1 MDAKAREIDMVI
13 NKLGM
18 EAHTTGE
25 LHAWLKLNGMLVVR
39 TRRSLEKGKF
49 VPADK
54 IRCQL
59 KVNEE
64 QFSGLQDCDVSKPDY
79 VKILSDKG
87 IIPRVVAGQT
97 FKSDDSGI
105 EVTVVRAGKE
115 KEKAR
120 FRITTLKAD
129 KAVFTIVVYRKSGAD
144 PGRINYKTANLNSPT
159 EYELTADE
167 TAAIEIKR
175 L

>member
-1 MDAKAREIDMVI
+1 MDAKAREIDKVI
-13 NKLGM
+13 HKLGM
-18 EAHTTGE
+18 ETNTTGE
-25 LHAWLKLNGMLVVR
+25 LHAWLKLNGALIVR
-39 TRRSLEKGKF
+39 TRRSLGKGKF

-59 KVNEE
+59 KVNEK

-87 IIPRVVAGQT
+87 IIPQVIAGQT
-97 FKSDDSGI
+97 FQSDDRGI
-105 EVTVVRAGKE
+105 EVNVVRVGSANH
-115 KEKAR
+115 KAR
-120 FRITTLKAD
+120 FRIKNLKPD
-129 KAVFTIVVYRKSGAD
+129 KANYTITIYRKSGAD
-144 PGRINYKTANLNSPT
+144 PDRINYKTDNRNGFVDH
-159 EYELTADE
+159 ELGADV